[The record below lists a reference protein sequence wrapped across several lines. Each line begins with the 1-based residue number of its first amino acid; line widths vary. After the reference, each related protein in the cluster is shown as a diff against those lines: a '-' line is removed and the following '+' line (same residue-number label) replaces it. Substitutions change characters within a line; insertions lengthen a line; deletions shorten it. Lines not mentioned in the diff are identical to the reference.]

1 MEISGGSVFFEN
13 KEIGMSWNGRS
24 VLGASAVDFV
34 VLETTMLFFDGKS
47 CRTNSYNKVLELI
60 HKQTNKLR
68 GLDK

>member
-1 MEISGGSVFFEN
+1 
-13 KEIGMSWNGRS
+13 MSWNGRS